1 MGTKTRET
9 GVDQPDNEMV
19 ETIIQTGITT
29 EELPEEVENLLAKDL
44 PLTNIDKGDRE
55 YIRLLAENIALYAK
69 EKRPPQESNVVG
81 DVGAALLEE
90 PDYANSPFSEKQL
103 NNIES
108 SLITLFTRASRGK
121 GGWQQD
127 KISEEIQTR
136 RVEDAREEEE
146 GRFSRWF

>member
-1 MGTKTRET
+1 MSKSRNT

-19 ETIIQTGITT
+19 QTIIETGITT
-29 EELPEEVENLLAKDL
+29 DQLPEEVENLLAKDL

-69 EKRPPQESNVVG
+69 EKRPPAESNVVG

-90 PDYANSPFSEKQL
+90 PDYANAPFSEKQL

-127 KISEEIQTR
+127 KLSEEIETR
-136 RVEDAREEEE
+136 RVEDNRAEEESRFE
-146 GRFSRWF
+146 GWL

>member
-1 MGTKTRET
+1 MSKSRST
-9 GVDQPDNEMV
+9 GVDASEQEMV
-19 ETIIQTGITT
+19 KTIIETGITT

-44 PLTNIDKGDRE
+44 PLTNIDKGDRK
-55 YIRLLAENIALYAK
+55 YIRLLSENIALYAK

-103 NNIES
+103 NNIQS

-127 KISEEIQTR
+127 KISEEIETQ
-136 RVEDAREEEE
+136 RVEDNRQDEESTL
-146 GRFSRWF
+146 GGWF

>member
-1 MGTKTRET
+1 MSKSRST
-9 GVDQPDNEMV
+9 GVDASEEEMV
-19 ETIIQTGITT
+19 KTIIETGITT

-44 PLTNIDKGDRE
+44 PLTNIDKGDRK
-55 YIRLLAENIALYAK
+55 YIRLLSGNIALYAK

-103 NNIES
+103 NNIQS

-127 KISEEIQTR
+127 KISEEIETQ
-136 RVEDAREEEE
+136 RVEDNRQEEESTL
-146 GRFSRWF
+146 GGWF

>member
-1 MGTKTRET
+1 MSKSRST
-9 GVDQPDNEMV
+9 GVDASEEEMV
-19 ETIIQTGITT
+19 KTIIETGITT

-44 PLTNIDKGDRE
+44 PLTNIDKGDRK
-55 YIRLLAENIALYAK
+55 YIRLLSENIALYAK

-103 NNIES
+103 NNIQS

-127 KISEEIQTR
+127 KISEEIETQ
-136 RVEDAREEEE
+136 RVEDNRQEEESTL
-146 GRFSRWF
+146 GGWF